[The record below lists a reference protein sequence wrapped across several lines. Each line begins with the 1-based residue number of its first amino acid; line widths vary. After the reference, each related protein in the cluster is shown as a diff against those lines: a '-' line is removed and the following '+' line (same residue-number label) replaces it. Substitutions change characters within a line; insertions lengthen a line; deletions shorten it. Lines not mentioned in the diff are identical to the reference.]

1 MFLLVMS
8 NSQTVFGQSSKNS
21 TQIPVDRATLEL
33 ANKAADEVKAS
44 RALIAA
50 QDAQIVALKANADL
64 LNQKIALMESIDAL
78 KSQQIVEK
86 DKVIAAQEEQKKIL
100 TNQVAKLERS
110 NKRLKKIGV
119 VLGAAAGVFGYI
131 VLH

>member
-1 MFLLVMS
+1 M
-8 NSQTVFGQSSKNS
+8 
-21 TQIPVDRATLEL
+21 
-33 ANKAADEVKAS
+33 
-44 RALIAA
+44 
-50 QDAQIVALKANADL
+50 ALKANADL
-64 LNQKIALMESIDAL
+64 LNQKIALMENIDAL
-78 KSQQIVEK
+78 KSQQLVEK